1 MEFCPLATAL
11 TNGSAALPVTRTT
24 RAAPGQ
30 GLERAAGTLKPMCG
44 IVGYVGRN
52 SGASLSSAVLDDVD
66 SNGSHGALDVVM
78 EGLRRLEYRGYDSAG
93 VAVLTEVGIQSR
105 KKSGKLTNLIA
116 ELEAEPLPDS
126 LTGIGHT
133 RWATHGGPTDQNAHP
148 HLADDGR
155 LALIHNGIIENFAE
169 LKAELLESGVTFL
182 SDTDTEVA
190 AVLLGSIYRRLAD
203 AGTEDALTRAMQEA
217 CQRLEGAFTLLAIH
231 QDSPDVVVAA
241 RRNSPLVVGLGDGEN
256 FLGSDVSG
264 FIDFTRRAV
273 ELGQDQVVT
282 ITPEEVAITDF
293 FGAPAEGKEFHVD
306 WDAAAAEKGGYDS
319 FMEKEINDQ
328 PDAVGQTLLGRTDA
342 KGNLVLDELRIDE
355 AILRSVDK
363 IVVLACGTSAY
374 AGSVAKYAIEHWCR
388 IPTEVELSHEFRYR
402 DPIVNEKTLVVAI
415 SQSGETMDTLMAVRY
430 AREQGAKVIAICNT
444 NGSTIP
450 RESDAVLYT
459 HAGPEIAVA
468 STKAFLAQITAAYLL
483 GLYLAQLRGNKFR
496 DEINAVMSDLG
507 EMPAK
512 IQQVLDNSDA
522 VKKLGRDMANA
533 KSVLFLGRHVG
544 FPVAMEGA
552 LKLKELAYIHAE
564 GFAAGELKH
573 GPIALIEE
581 GQPVVVVLPS
591 PRGRD
596 SLHAKVVS
604 NIQEIRARGAVTIV
618 IAEEGDESVAAFS
631 EHVIHVPQTTTL
643 LAPLLTTVPLQI
655 FALELATAK
664 GYDVDQPRNLAKS
677 VTVE

>member
-1 MEFCPLATAL
+1 MAEAAE
-11 TNGSAALPVTRTT
+11 GESAGPR
-24 RAAPGQ
+24 
-30 GLERAAGTLKPMCG
+30 
-44 IVGYVGRN
+44 
-52 SGASLSSAVLDDVD
+52 
-66 SNGSHGALDVVM
+66 HGALDVVM

-93 VAVLTEVGIQSR
+93 VAVISEQGIESR
-105 KKSGKLTNLIA
+105 KKAGKLTNLVG
-116 ELEAEPLPDS
+116 ELAADPLPRS
-126 LTGIGHT
+126 MMGIGHT

-148 HLADDGR
+148 HLADEGR
-155 LALIHNGIIENFAE
+155 LALIHNGIIENYAE
-169 LKAELLESGVTFL
+169 LKAELTDQGFTFV

-190 AVLLGSIYRRLAD
+190 AGLLGLLYRALRDQGAEGDL
-203 AGTEDALTRAMQEA
+203 LTRALQQA

-231 QDSPDVVVAA
+231 EDQPGTVVAG

-273 ELGQDQVVT
+273 ELGQDQIVT
-282 ITPEEVAITDF
+282 ITPDDVVITDF
-293 FGAPAEGKEFHVD
+293 HGTPAEGTEFHVD
-306 WDAAAAEKGGYDS
+306 WDAAAAEKGGFES
-319 FMEKEINDQ
+319 FMEKEIHDQ
-328 PDAVGQTLLGRTDA
+328 PDAVGQTLLGRSDTA
-342 KGNLVLDELRIDE
+342 GNLVLDELRIDE
-355 AILRSVDK
+355 SILRSVDK

-374 AGSVAKYAIEHWCR
+374 AGQVAKYAIEHWCR

-430 AREQGAKVIAICNT
+430 AREQGAKVVAICNT

-483 GLYLAQLRGNKFR
+483 GLYLAQLSGNKYR
-496 DEINAVMSDLG
+496 DEIADVMADLAAI
-507 EMPAK
+507 PAK
-512 IQQVLDNSDA
+512 IQTILDNADTIKA
-522 VKKLGRDMANA
+522 LGADMANA

-573 GPIALIEE
+573 GPIALIEQ
-581 GQPVVVVLPS
+581 GQPVVVVMPS
-591 PRGRD
+591 QSARD

-604 NIQEIRARGAVTIV
+604 NVQEIRARGAITIV
-618 IAEEGDESVAAFS
+618 IAEEGDTSVEAYS
-631 EHVIHVPQTTTL
+631 EHVFYVPASPTL

-655 FALELATAK
+655 FALALASAK